1 RNPSLTTTTMV
12 QSDVLPFASSIKKVN
27 SDSSYLEKWQNA
39 QEKMRQLLEKVTY
52 EESPFEGRYVQE
64 LQKHLEALDAQL
76 LVSNSMEIRD
86 IDYWW
91 KKADAK

>member
-1 RNPSLTTTTMV
+1 MAKCSR
-12 QSDVLPFASSIKKVN
+12 
-27 SDSSYLEKWQNA
+27 
-39 QEKMRQLLEKVTY
+39 KMRQLLEKVTY
-52 EESPFEGRYVQE
+52 EESPFEGRYIQE

-91 KKADAK
+91 KKRMPKLEF

>member
-1 RNPSLTTTTMV
+1 
-12 QSDVLPFASSIKKVN
+12 
-27 SDSSYLEKWQNA
+27 
-39 QEKMRQLLEKVTY
+39 MRQLLETVTY
-52 EESPFEGRYVQE
+52 EENAFEGRYVQE

-91 KKADAK
+91 KKRMPKLEF